1 MVLFNLNLYP
11 KLKTFNNSIQN
22 KILQYYGLPAHIQ
35 YLIYNLSNYDNIIWP
50 HSKQNY
56 DQAKGF
62 ESSSEQ
68 SMSKQGNQENQIR
81 GKKKK
86 IWILLE

>member
-1 MVLFNLNLYP
+1 MDLSSV
-11 KLKTFNNSIQN
+11 KK
-22 KILQYYGLPAHIQ
+22 KIFIIHND
-35 YLIYNLSNYDNIIWP
+35 IYNLSNYDNIIWP

-81 GKKKK
+81 GK
-86 IWILLE
+86 